1 MEGALGHLE
10 KDAMAM
16 TMTEIAR
23 DSRNDIGIGKTYGP
37 DGKLTK
43 TIVMPCSTWPPWE
56 RSEPW
61 DRGAPHRQAWQ
72 RRALEDR
79 KL

>member
-1 MEGALGHLE
+1 MERALGHLE

-16 TMTEIAR
+16 TNIVRER
-23 DSRNDIGIGKTYGP
+23 LNDIGIGKTYRP
-37 DGKLTK
+37 NGKLTK
-43 TIVMPCSTWPPWE
+43 TIVMTCSTWPPWE
-56 RSEPW
+56 RSGPW
-61 DRGAPHRQAWQ
+61 DRGAPHRRALQ